1 MNNFTVYDSEAPT
14 VDGIERELFNLLE
27 KEAERFDSGLKDAY
41 QERDKLQKYI
51 DDKESCSVGSYG
63 GSGFIRGTV
72 KKKAYQTKTIYDQ
85 FGYVLSHE
93 REAVEINVPTYIDT
107 KTFNFKISPKALK
120 GCPKEAA
127 IYLPKEAAIY
137 LDCIKDKRY
146 VVEIKVTTTVEA
158 YENENGEGHYF
169 LSNQT
174 KSFSIAETSGFFNDK
189 GKEHPYE
196 GHVMEN
202 ENIIKAVDFLLGN

>member
-27 KEAERFDSGLKDAY
+27 KEVERFDSGLKDAY
-41 QERDKLQKYI
+41 QELDELQKYI
-51 DDKESCSVGSYG
+51 DDKESCSVASYG
-63 GSGFIRGTV
+63 GSDGGSDFIRGTV

-93 REAVEINVPTYIDT
+93 REAVEINIPTYIDT

-127 IYLPKEAAIY
+127 IYL
-137 LDCIKDKRY
+137 DCIKDKHY

-169 LSNQT
+169 MSNQT
-174 KSFSIAETSGFFNDK
+174 KTFSIAETSGFFNDK

-202 ENIIKAVDFLLGN
+202 ENIIKAVNFLLGN

>member
-27 KEAERFDSGLKDAY
+27 KEAKHFDSGLKDAY

-51 DDKESCSVGSYG
+51 GDKESCSVGSYG
-63 GSGFIRGTV
+63 GSDFTYGGSDFIRGTV
-72 KKKAYQTKTIYDQ
+72 KKKAYQTKTIYDKD
-85 FGYVLSHE
+85 GNVISHE

-127 IYLPKEAAIY
+127 IYL
-137 LDCIKDKRY
+137 DCVKDKHY

-174 KSFSIAETSGFFNDK
+174 KTFSIAETSGFFNDK
-189 GKEHPYE
+189 AKEHPYE

-202 ENIIKAVDFLLGN
+202 ENIIKAVDFLLGV

>member
-27 KEAERFDSGLKDAY
+27 KEAKRFDSGLKDAY
-41 QERDKLQKYI
+41 QELDELQKYI
-51 DDKESCSVGSYG
+51 DDKESCSVASYG
-63 GSGFIRGTV
+63 GSDFIRGTV
-72 KKKAYQTKTIYDQ
+72 KKKAYQTKTIYST
-85 FGYVLSHE
+85 YKIAKHNRKEV
-93 REAVEINVPTYIDT
+93 VEINVPTYIDT

-127 IYLPKEAAIY
+127 IYL
-137 LDCIKDKRY
+137 DCVKDKRY

-196 GHVMEN
+196 GHIMEN
-202 ENIIKAVDFLLGN
+202 ENIIKAVNFLLGN

>member
-1 MNNFTVYDSEAPT
+1 MNNFIVYDTEAPT

-27 KEAERFDSGLKDAY
+27 KEAERFDSGLNDAY
-41 QERDKLQKYI
+41 QELDELQKYI
-51 DDKESCSVGSYG
+51 DDKESCSVSSYG
-63 GSGFIRGTV
+63 GSDFIRGTV
-72 KKKAYQTKTIYDQ
+72 KKKAYQTKTIYDKD
-85 FGYVLSHE
+85 GNVISHE

-127 IYLPKEAAIY
+127 IYL
-137 LDCIKDKRY
+137 DCVKDKRY

-158 YENENGEGHYF
+158 YEYENENGEGHYF

-174 KSFSIAETSGFFNDK
+174 KTFSIAETSGFFNDK

-202 ENIIKAVDFLLGN
+202 ENIIKAVNFLLGN

>member
-41 QERDKLQKYI
+41 QELDELQKYI
-51 DDKESCSVGSYG
+51 DDKESCSVASYG
-63 GSGFIRGTV
+63 GSDFIRGTV
-72 KKKAYQTKTIYDQ
+72 KKKAYQAKTIYDHI
-85 FGYVLSHE
+85 GYVLSHE

-127 IYLPKEAAIY
+127 IYL
-137 LDCIKDKRY
+137 DCVKDKRY

-174 KSFSIAETSGFFNDK
+174 KTFSIAETSGFFNDK

-202 ENIIKAVDFLLGN
+202 ENIIKAVNFLLGN

>member
-41 QERDKLQKYI
+41 QELDELQKYI
-51 DDKESCSVGSYG
+51 DDKESCSVASYG
-63 GSGFIRGTV
+63 GSDFIRGTV
-72 KKKAYQTKTIYDQ
+72 KKKAYQTKTIYST
-85 FGYVLSHE
+85 YKIAKHN
-93 REAVEINVPTYIDT
+93 RKEAVEINVPTYIDT

-127 IYLPKEAAIY
+127 IYL
-137 LDCIKDKRY
+137 DCVKDKRY

-174 KSFSIAETSGFFNDK
+174 KTFSIAETSGFFNDK
-189 GKEHPYE
+189 GKEHPYV

>member
-27 KEAERFDSGLKDAY
+27 KEAKRFDSGLKDAY

-51 DDKESCSVGSYG
+51 GDKESCSVGSYDGSDFTYG
-63 GSGFIRGTV
+63 GSDFIRGTV
-72 KKKAYQTKTIYDQ
+72 KKKAYQTKTIYDKD
-85 FGYVLSHE
+85 GNVISHE

-120 GCPKEAA
+120 GC
-127 IYLPKEAAIY
+127 PKEAAIY

-174 KSFSIAETSGFFNDK
+174 KTFSIAETSGFFNDK

>member
-1 MNNFTVYDSEAPT
+1 MNNFIVYDTEAPT

-27 KEAERFDSGLKDAY
+27 KEAERFDSGLNDAY
-41 QERDKLQKYI
+41 QERDELQKYI
-51 DDKESCSVGSYG
+51 DDKESCSVGSD
-63 GSGFIRGTV
+63 FIRGTV
-72 KKKAYQTKTIYDQ
+72 KKKAYQTKTIYDKD
-85 FGYVLSHE
+85 GNVISHE

-127 IYLPKEAAIY
+127 IYL
-137 LDCIKDKRY
+137 DCVKDKRY
-146 VVEIKVTTTVEA
+146 VVEIKVITTVEA

-174 KSFSIAETSGFFNDK
+174 KTFSIAETSGFFNDK
-189 GKEHPYE
+189 AKEHPYE

-202 ENIIKAVDFLLGN
+202 ENIIKAIDFLLGV

>member
-41 QERDKLQKYI
+41 QELDELQKYI
-51 DDKESCSVGSYG
+51 DDKESCSVASYG
-63 GSGFIRGTV
+63 GSDFIRGTV
-72 KKKAYQTKTIYDQ
+72 KKKAYQTKTIYST
-85 FGYVLSHE
+85 YKIAKHNRKEV
-93 REAVEINVPTYIDT
+93 VEINVPTYIDT

-127 IYLPKEAAIY
+127 IYL
-137 LDCIKDKRY
+137 DCVKDKRY

-174 KSFSIAETSGFFNDK
+174 KTFSIAETSGFFNDK

-202 ENIIKAVDFLLGN
+202 ENIIKAVNFLLGN

>member
-1 MNNFTVYDSEAPT
+1 MNNFTVYDTEAPT

-27 KEAERFDSGLKDAY
+27 KEAERFDSGLNDAY

-63 GSGFIRGTV
+63 GSDFIRGTV
-72 KKKAYQTKTIYDQ
+72 KKKVYQTKTIYDKD
-85 FGYVLSHE
+85 GNVISHE

-127 IYLPKEAAIY
+127 IYL
-137 LDCIKDKRY
+137 DCVKDKRY

-174 KSFSIAETSGFFNDK
+174 KTFSIAETSGFFNDK

-202 ENIIKAVDFLLGN
+202 ENIIKAVDFLLGV

>member
-41 QERDKLQKYI
+41 QELDELQKYI
-51 DDKESCSVGSYG
+51 DDKESCSVASYG
-63 GSGFIRGTV
+63 GSDFIRGIV
-72 KKKAYQTKTIYDQ
+72 KKKAYQTKTIYST
-85 FGYVLSHE
+85 YKIAKHN
-93 REAVEINVPTYIDT
+93 RKEAVEINVPTYIDT

-120 GCPKEAA
+120 GCPKET
-127 IYLPKEAAIY
+127 AIY
-137 LDCIKDKRY
+137 LDCVKDKRY

-174 KSFSIAETSGFFNDK
+174 KTFSIAETSGFFNDK

-202 ENIIKAVDFLLGN
+202 ENIIKAVNFLLGN

>member
-41 QERDKLQKYI
+41 QELDELQKYI
-51 DDKESCSVGSYG
+51 DDKESCSVASYG
-63 GSGFIRGTV
+63 GSDFIRGTV
-72 KKKAYQTKTIYDQ
+72 KKKAYQTKTIYST
-85 FGYVLSHE
+85 YKIAKHN
-93 REAVEINVPTYIDT
+93 RKEAVEINVPTYIDT

-127 IYLPKEAAIY
+127 IYL
-137 LDCIKDKRY
+137 DCVKDKRY

-174 KSFSIAETSGFFNDK
+174 KTFSIAETSGFFNDK

-202 ENIIKAVDFLLGN
+202 ENTIKAVDFLLGN

>member
-1 MNNFTVYDSEAPT
+1 MNNFIVYGTEAPT
-14 VDGIERELFNLLE
+14 VYGIERELFNLLE
-27 KEAERFDSGLKDAY
+27 KEAERFDSGLNDAY
-41 QERDKLQKYI
+41 QERDELQKYI

-107 KTFNFKISPKALK
+107 ITFNFEFSPKTLK
-120 GCPKEAA
+120 GC
-127 IYLPKEAAIY
+127 PKEAAIY

-146 VVEIKVTTTVEA
+146 DKRYVVEIKVITTVEA

-174 KSFSIAETSGFFNDK
+174 KTFSIAETSGFFNDK
-189 GKEHPYE
+189 AKEHPYE

-202 ENIIKAVDFLLGN
+202 ENIIKAVDFLLGV